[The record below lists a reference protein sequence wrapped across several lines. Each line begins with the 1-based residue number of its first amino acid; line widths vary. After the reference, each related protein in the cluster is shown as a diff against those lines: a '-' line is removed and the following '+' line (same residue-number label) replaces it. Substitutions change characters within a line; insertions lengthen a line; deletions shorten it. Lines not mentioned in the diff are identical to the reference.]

1 MVQKQTNSDRE
12 SGSDHISDT
21 LHAQHEHTDG
31 VEVGGGAE
39 EGKDSERGL
48 EPVNRWGWPDGAA
61 GSKSQVGG
69 IEGSRARAQ
78 SRQSRLAS
86 SD

>member
-12 SGSDHISDT
+12 SGFDHISDT
-21 LHAQHEHTDG
+21 LHAQHEHRDG

-39 EGKDSERGL
+39 EGKDSGRGL

-69 IEGSRARAQ
+69 IAGSRAQA
-78 SRQSRLAS
+78 QSRLAS